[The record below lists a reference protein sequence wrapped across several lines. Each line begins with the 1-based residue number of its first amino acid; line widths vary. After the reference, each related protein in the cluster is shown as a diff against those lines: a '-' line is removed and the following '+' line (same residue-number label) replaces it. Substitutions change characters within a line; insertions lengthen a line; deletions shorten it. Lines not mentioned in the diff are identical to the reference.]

1 MNETPVIDDEAKLL
15 CESPITVEECSKAI
29 SQMQNNKSLGH
40 DGLPVKFYKSYFHT
54 FGQAFVDMINSSIEA
69 GNLPKSMSDGLISL
83 ICKNK
88 NKPDILKNWRPISLL
103 CVDYKISFGN

>member
-15 CESPITVEECSKAI
+15 CESPIRVEECSKAI
-29 SQMQNNKSLGH
+29 SQMQNNKSPGH
-40 DGLPVKFYKSYFHT
+40 DGLPVEFYKSYFHI

-69 GNLPKSMSDGLISL
+69 GNLPKYMSHGLISL

-88 NKPDILKNWRPISLL
+88 NKPEI
-103 CVDYKISFGN
+103 